1 MTEVGWAA
9 PPTDADFARLR
20 APYLAELA
28 EGWQRFLQPAAT
40 ACPWCGSTKLAVRT
54 RLPDLVQR
62 KPGRFRFDVC
72 RTCGHVFQN
81 PRLSPEGLA
90 FYYRDFYDGLGAS
103 TTQAVFAQQT
113 EIYRSRARAVAPF
126 LTPRQWL
133 DVGCGHGHFAKDA
146 QSIWPQTAFDGLDF
160 GDGAQE
166 AARRG
171 WLRTAHRGEFAE
183 LAGDLTGRYDV
194 ISMFHYL
201 EHLSDPRAEL
211 AVAARALAPDGYL
224 YLELPDPTF
233 LLGRALG
240 PMWTPGH
247 TLQHL
252 HLMPLPN
259 LLTALDAAGFVPV
272 NVERGSAHIPIDL
285 TSAAMALG
293 TLLGPDPRLP
303 WRPRSTKSAVRRHR
317 TVWRAAPPVIKAA
330 YATDRKLAPLF
341 AAAGV
346 GNVYRVLARRAVPAD
361 RIGPQNRSSTA

>member
-1 MTEVGWAA
+1 MTEVMDDWAA

-20 APYLAELA
+20 EPYTAA
-28 EGWQRFLQPAAT
+28 MADGVQRFLQPAVT
-40 ACPWCGSTKLAVRT
+40 SCPWCGSRRLAVRT

-103 TTQAVFAQQT
+103 TTHTIFAYQT

-126 LTPRQWL
+126 VTPRQWL

-146 QSIWPQTAFDGLDF
+146 QSIWPDTAFDGLDF
-160 GDGAQE
+160 GEGVQE
-166 AARRG
+166 GVRRG
-171 WLRTAHRGEFAE
+171 WLRTAHRGEFADLAAD
-183 LAGDLTGRYDV
+183 LAGRYNV

-201 EHLSDPRAEL
+201 EHLADPRAEL
-211 AVAARALAPDGYL
+211 TVAARALAPGGYL

-233 LLGRALG
+233 VLGRALG
-240 PMWTPGH
+240 PLWTPCH

-259 LLTALDAAGFVPV
+259 LLAALTARGLIPV
-272 NVERGSAHIPIDL
+272 HVERGTAHLPIDL
-285 TSAAMALG
+285 TCAVTALAL
-293 TLLGPDPRLP
+293 LLGPDPRLP
-303 WRPRSTKSAVRRHR
+303 WRPKSTMLSVRRHR
-317 TVWRAAPPVIKAA
+317 MVWKAAPPVIKAA

-346 GNVYRVLARRAVPAD
+346 GNVYRVLARRAD
-361 RIGPQNRSSTA
+361 PQDRSST